1 MNGENTPGHDLPQG
15 QPLGPA
21 ISRPGT
27 KGASASVG
35 SANMLPPF
43 VPRAPEPP
51 AVEPL
56 PVDDL
61 LLSVPEQEPA
71 DPAGAGLS
79 VDAAETAEEIEIQQP
94 RDSWLSHVER
104 AEELFVS
111 EERAAPAGGPGAEEL
126 PWLMVEDD
134 TKMPAEE
141 EGAGAPYL
149 RLVDEEGGDAAD
161 SAALDTAA
169 STDGEASAE
178 SIPNWMSW
186 DESEE
191 PEAPADVGLIESTP
205 QLTPW
210 EERPLDGLLPEED
223 VAFMEPAWKEDA
235 QPQPDSASGDAGV
248 IPIDAGGPDEE
259 DAADRASDEHP
270 VAGAW
275 TADAWTADD
284 TRAGG
289 DVTDAPTAGEAAGQP
304 SLERVD
310 ERGADEEDS
319 PWTDAADLAGSAGE
333 GAWGVP
339 LDETASPDVPAVAG
353 SAGEDF
359 DSAAFSGDSPRETA
373 RGDEPVDD
381 LPMVASS
388 LDDELDFAPAGADE
402 EAGAVSAGALELD
415 DPGTEGVP
423 LSFAD
428 AVAGETEHAAPTAS
442 ARDGYGEGVGAAEAY
457 ADRDAD
463 AAHDGSDE
471 DELSFAPS
479 GADAGGADHGGH
491 GVAEDLYVPEAAA
504 MEPVDD
510 LIGGGGGAAAAP
522 EDGAGAA
529 AGAAPG
535 PGRSTYDSS
544 ADAPASPLHEV
555 AARLEEIA
563 ASLRT
568 RTPAD
573 LLSGASDP
581 LEIMIAGYVL
591 GYTRGAT
598 GPGPRAGE

>member
-27 KGASASVG
+27 RGASASVG

-71 DPAGAGLS
+71 DPAGAGLP
-79 VDAAETAEEIEIQQP
+79 VEAGETAEEIEIEQP

-111 EERAAPAGGPGAEEL
+111 EERPAPAGGPGAEEL

-141 EGAGAPYL
+141 EGAPYL
-149 RLVDEEGGDAAD
+149 RLVDGEGGDAAGP
-161 SAALDTAA
+161 AALDTAA
-169 STDGEASAE
+169 SAEGDASAE

-235 QPQPDSASGDAGV
+235 QPHPDSESGDAGV
-248 IPIDAGGPDEE
+248 IPIDGGGPDERE
-259 DAADRASDEHP
+259 DAASRASDVHP

-275 TADAWTADD
+275 TADVWTTDYAG
-284 TRAGG
+284 AGG
-289 DVTDAPTAGEAAGQP
+289 EVTGTDAPAAAGETAGHRP
-304 SLERVD
+304 LERVD
-310 ERGADEEDS
+310 GGEADEEDS
-319 PWTDAADLAGSAGE
+319 RWTDSARE
-333 GAWGVP
+333 GAWEPPV
-339 LDETASPDVPAVAG
+339 DEAADSPDTVASDGAVAG
-353 SAGEDF
+353 YDSEL
-359 DSAAFSGDSPRETA
+359 SAALPGDSQRESA
-373 RGDEPVDD
+373 RGDEPLDE

-388 LDDELDFAPAGADE
+388 LDYELGSSPTRADE
-402 EAGAVSAGALELD
+402 VSGAVSAGAPDPD
-415 DPGTEGVP
+415 DLGTEGVP
-423 LSFAD
+423 LSWAD
-428 AVAGETEHAAPTAS
+428 AVAGETEHAAPTAA
-442 ARDGYGEGVGAAEAY
+442 ARDAYGGDVSAVEAY
-457 ADRDAD
+457 ADRGAGV
-463 AAHDGSDE
+463 AHDEIDAGE
-471 DELSFAPS
+471 FSFES
-479 GADAGGADHGGH
+479 GAPAAGADHP
-491 GVAEDLYVPEAAA
+491 VAEDLYVPEAAA
-504 MEPVDD
+504 MEPVEE

-522 EDGAGAA
+522 EAGQGAA
-529 AGAAPG
+529 VGAAPG
-535 PGRSTYDSS
+535 SDRSTYHSR
-544 ADAPASPLHEV
+544 ADAPASPLHDV

-568 RTPAD
+568 RTPAE

-598 GPGPRAGE
+598 GPGSRTGE